1 MWDQGRMKERQEPL
15 AGQSGGSRI
24 SFLLN
29 VTGQEIILNAQTS
42 TIKDKAVFYF
52 ILCNRL
58 LFSPK
63 SCGIYRGK
71 CHLHMCGL
79 DSQSSMCQTCKAY
92 REWVGSVPLLRIGHN
107 AEFTVIVVDPSS
119 CIGGSVV

>member
-42 TIKDKAVFYF
+42 TIKRQSGVLFYTMQQ
-52 ILCNRL
+52 I
-58 LFSPK
+58 
-63 SCGIYRGK
+63 
-71 CHLHMCGL
+71 
-79 DSQSSMCQTCKAY
+79 
-92 REWVGSVPLLRIGHN
+92 
-107 AEFTVIVVDPSS
+107 VIQPQ
-119 CIGGSVV
+119 IMWNI